1 MLKHKAF
8 EKYFDNYREICI
20 CMNLRYIKALK
31 NRNINLM
38 VNMKNRNINL
48 MKYKILVGFD
58 VYFMNL

>member
-1 MLKHKAF
+1 MS
-8 EKYFDNYREICI
+8 
-20 CMNLRYIKALK
+20 LRYIKALK

>member
-1 MLKHKAF
+1 
-8 EKYFDNYREICI
+8 
-20 CMNLRYIKALK
+20 MNLRYIKALK

-58 VYFMNL
+58 LYFMNL

>member
-1 MLKHKAF
+1 
-8 EKYFDNYREICI
+8 
-20 CMNLRYIKALK
+20 MNLRYIKALK